1 MIEVVYFFLFG
12 VVAVGMA
19 YMPAHLRVLG
29 FSGAQI
35 STALAIAPLM
45 SLAVPLAWAWLADR
59 TQRHGR
65 VLRFIAFG
73 AWLGFSP
80 LVWAHRR
87 AAAGSFALVLAGYV
101 GYAVF
106 FVGMGGLA
114 DALAVARVRAGAV
127 YGRIRLWGSLGW
139 IITAVSVGALLG
151 TSAQKLRGLLVPGA
165 MWAALGGAALASWQV
180 GGTGERAVRPRL
192 GDVRTLLAE
201 PGLRLLL
208 IAGAL
213 HWACMAPYNV
223 FFGVFLR
230 DLGLPPVSWGLA
242 YSVGVTAE
250 MLVLLY
256 FHHLH
261 ARVSLDALLAAAFV
275 ASSLRW
281 VGNAVLRA
289 PTALIALQALHG
301 MTFGMFWSA
310 GIALVAASVPPK
322 LRATGQAL
330 LVMAINVGGAL
341 GNLAVGRLYDTAGP
355 STLFAIAAVGELLP
369 LLVVLRARRLGVGAF
384 VRTAARG

>member
-1 MIEVVYFFLFG
+1 MIEVVYFFTFG

-35 STALAIAPLM
+35 STALAIAPML
-45 SLAVPLAWAWLADR
+45 SLAVPLGWAWLADR
-59 TQRHGR
+59 TQRHDR
-65 VLRFIAFG
+65 VLRFITFA

-80 LVWAHRR
+80 LVWAHTR
-87 AAAGSFALVLAGYV
+87 AARSFALVLTAYL
-101 GYAVF
+101 GYAAF
-106 FVGMGGLA
+106 FVGIGTLA
-114 DALAVARVRAGAV
+114 DALAVARVRAGAI

-139 IITAVSVGALLG
+139 ITAALGVGALLG
-151 TSAQKLRGLLVPGA
+151 TSAPRLGGLLVPTA
-165 MWAALGGAALASWQV
+165 MWAALAGAFLSTLQV
-180 GGTGERAVRPRL
+180 RGTGERAVRPRFA
-192 GDVRTLLAE
+192 DVRTLLAD
-201 PGLRLLL
+201 PALRLLL

-230 DLGLPPVSWGLA
+230 DRGLPPFEWGLA
-242 YSVGVTAE
+242 YSLGVTAE

-275 ASSLRW
+275 ASALRW
-281 VGNAVLRA
+281 VGNAVLHA
-289 PTALIALQALHG
+289 PAALIALQALHG

-330 LVMAINVGGAL
+330 LVMAINVGGAV
-341 GNLAVGRLYDTAGP
+341 GNLAVGRVYDTAGP
-355 STLFAIAAVGELLP
+355 STLFAVAAAGELLP

-384 VRTAARG
+384 VRTAGRG

>member
-1 MIEVVYFFLFG
+1 MIELFYFFLFG

-19 YMPAHLRVLG
+19 YMPAHLRGLG

-45 SLAVPLAWAWLADR
+45 SLGVPLGWAWLADR
-59 TQRHGR
+59 TQRHDR
-65 VLRFIAFG
+65 VLRFIALG
-73 AWLGFSP
+73 AFLGFSP

-87 AAAGSFALVLAGYV
+87 AATGSFAPVLGGYV
-101 GYAVF
+101 GYAAF

-139 IITAVSVGALLG
+139 ILVALAVGALLG
-151 TSAQKLRGLLVPGA
+151 TSTPRLGGLLVPCA
-165 MWAALGGAALASWQV
+165 MWAALAGAFLASLQV
-180 GGTGERAVRPRL
+180 AGTGERAVRPRL
-192 GDVRTLLAE
+192 GDVRMLLGE

-208 IAGAL
+208 VAGAL

-230 DLGLPPVSWGLA
+230 DLGLPPVAWGLA
-242 YSVGVTAE
+242 YSAGVTAE

-256 FHHLH
+256 FHRVH
-261 ARVSLDALLAAAFV
+261 ARVSLDALLAAAFL
-275 ASSLRW
+275 ASALRW
-281 VGNAVLRA
+281 MGNAVLRA
-289 PTALIALQALHG
+289 PAALIALQALHG
-301 MTFGMFWSA
+301 MTFGVFWSA
-310 GIALVAASVPPK
+310 GIAMVAATVPPK

-330 LVMAINVGGAL
+330 LVMAINAGGAV
-341 GNLAVGRLYDTAGP
+341 GNLAVGRVYDTVGP
-355 STLFAIAAVGELLP
+355 RMLFAVAAAGEVLP
-369 LLVVLRARRLGVGAF
+369 LLVVLSGRRRGVLET
-384 VRTAARG
+384 RM

>member
-1 MIEVVYFFLFG
+1 MIEGFYFFLFG

-19 YMPAHLRVLG
+19 YMPAHLRALG

-45 SLAVPLAWAWLADR
+45 SLGVPLAWAWLADR
-59 TQRHGR
+59 TQRHDR

-80 LVWAHRR
+80 LVWGHGW
-87 AAAGSFALVLAGYV
+87 AARSFALVLTGYV

-139 IITAVSVGALLG
+139 IITALAVGALLG
-151 TSAQKLRGLLVPGA
+151 TSTPRLGGLLVPAA
-165 MWAALGGAALASWQV
+165 MWVALGGAFVAALQV
-180 GGTGERAVRPRL
+180 GGTGERTVRPRL
-192 GDVRTLLAE
+192 ADVRTLLAQ

-208 IAGAL
+208 VAGAL

-230 DLGLPPVSWGLA
+230 DLGLPPASWGLA

-256 FHHLH
+256 FHRIN
-261 ARVSLDALLAAAFV
+261 ARFSLDALLAAAFV
-275 ASSLRW
+275 TSALRW

-289 PTALIALQALHG
+289 PGALIALQALHG

-310 GIALVAASVPPK
+310 GIAMVAATVPPK

-330 LVMAINVGGAL
+330 LVMAINVGGAV
-341 GNLAVGRLYDTAGP
+341 GNLAVGRVYDSAGP
-355 STLFAIAAVGELLP
+355 RVLFALAALGEVLP
-369 LLVVLRARRLGVGAF
+369 LAVVLRGRRLVTPPTHLGK
-384 VRTAARG
+384 

>member
-1 MIEVVYFFLFG
+1 MIEGFYFFLFG

-19 YMPAHLRVLG
+19 YMPAHLRALG

-35 STALAIAPLM
+35 STALAIAPLI
-45 SLAVPLAWAWLADR
+45 SLGVPLAWAWLADR
-59 TQRHGR
+59 TQRHDR
-65 VLRFIAFG
+65 VLRFIALG

-80 LVWAHRR
+80 LVWAHGWATR
-87 AAAGSFALVLAGYV
+87 SFAVVLTGYV

-139 IITAVSVGALLG
+139 IATALGVGALLG
-151 TSAQKLRGLLVPGA
+151 TSASRLGGLLVPVA
-165 MWAALGGAALASWQV
+165 MWAALAGAFLASLQV

-192 GDVRTLLAE
+192 DDVRTLLAE

-208 IAGAL
+208 VAGAL

-223 FFGVFLR
+223 FFGVFLH
-230 DLGLPPVSWGLA
+230 DLGLPPFSWGLA
-242 YSVGVTAE
+242 YSAGVTAE

-261 ARVSLDALLAAAFV
+261 ARASLGTLLGAAFV
-275 ASSLRW
+275 ASALRW
-281 VGNAVLRA
+281 AANAVVRA
-289 PTALIALQALHG
+289 PAALIALQTLHG

-310 GIALVAASVPPK
+310 GIALVGATVPPK

-330 LVMAINVGGAL
+330 LVMAINAGGAV
-341 GNLAVGRLYDTAGP
+341 GNLAVGHLYDPARPGR
-355 STLFAIAAVGELLP
+355 LFALAAAGELLP
-369 LLVVLRARRLGVGAF
+369 LLVVLRARRLGIGAF
-384 VRTAARG
+384 VRRAVPR

>member
-1 MIEVVYFFLFG
+1 MIEVFYFFLFS

-19 YMPAHLRVLG
+19 YMPAHLRTLG

-59 TQRHGR
+59 TQRHDR

-73 AWLGFSP
+73 AFLGFSP
-80 LVWAHRR
+80 LVWGHGW
-87 AAAGSFALVLAGYV
+87 AARSFAVVLTGYV
-101 GYAVF
+101 GHAVF

-139 IITAVSVGALLG
+139 IIVALGVGALLG
-151 TSAQKLRGLLVPGA
+151 TSTPRLGGLLVPVA
-165 MWAALGGAALASWQV
+165 MWAALAGAFLASLQV

-192 GDVRTLLAE
+192 ADVRALLGE

-208 IAGAL
+208 VAGAL

-230 DLGLPPVSWGLA
+230 DLGLPPVAWGLA
-242 YSVGVTAE
+242 YSVGVAAE

-256 FHHLH
+256 FHRVH
-261 ARVSLDALLAAAFV
+261 ARFSLDTLLAAAFV
-275 ASSLRW
+275 ASALRW
-281 VGNAVLRA
+281 VGNAVVRA
-289 PTALIALQALHG
+289 PAGLIALQALHG

-310 GIALVAASVPPK
+310 GIALVGVSVPPK

-330 LVMAINVGGAL
+330 LVMAINVGGAV
-341 GNLAVGRLYDTAGP
+341 GNLAVGRLYDSAGP
-355 STLFAIAAVGELLP
+355 SALFAIAAAGELLP

-384 VRTAARG
+384 VRTGTRR

>member
-1 MIEVVYFFLFG
+1 MIEVVYFFIFG

-19 YMPAHLRVLG
+19 FMPAHLRVLG

-35 STALAIAPLM
+35 SMALAVAPML
-45 SLAVPLAWAWLADR
+45 SLVVPLAWAWLADR
-59 TQRHGR
+59 TQRHDR

-80 LVWAHRR
+80 LVWAHAR
-87 AAAGSFALVLAGYV
+87 AARSFALVLTGYL
-101 GYAVF
+101 GYATF
-106 FVGMGGLA
+106 FVGMGTLA

-127 YGRIRLWGSLGW
+127 YGRIRFWGSLGW
-139 IITAVSVGALLG
+139 ITVALGVGALLG
-151 TSAQKLRGLLVPGA
+151 TSAPRLSGLLVPAA
-165 MWAALGGAALASWQV
+165 MWAALGGAVVASFQV
-180 GGTGERAVRPRL
+180 AGTGEHAVRPRL
-192 GDVRTLLAE
+192 ADVRELLGE
-201 PGLRLLL
+201 PALRFLL

-230 DLGLPPVSWGLA
+230 DRGLPPFEWGLA
-242 YSVGVTAE
+242 YSLGVTAE

-256 FHHLH
+256 FHRMH
-261 ARVSLDALLAAAFV
+261 ARVRLDTLLVAAFA
-275 ASSLRW
+275 ASALRW
-281 VGNAVLRA
+281 VGNAVVRA
-289 PTALIALQALHG
+289 PAGLIALQALHG

-310 GIALVAASVPPK
+310 GIALVGVSVPPK

-330 LVMAINVGGAL
+330 LVMAINVGGAV

-355 STLFAIAAVGELLP
+355 SMLFAIAAAGELLP

-384 VRTAARG
+384 VRTGTRR